1 MNFGPKTNLMILAQR
16 TLISPHLPTPIS
28 ACPFFYQEKSVFC
41 RIAAHAL
48 CLCLLNK
55 KKGSPSTILMMDW
68 WMKDACK
75 NAQHLFAP
83 LSSQHAAPISHA

>member
-1 MNFGPKTNLMILAQR
+1 MDAQR
-16 TLISPHLPTPIS
+16 VDLSTYPPYPYMPLLSK
-28 ACPFFYQEKSVFC
+28 EKKKSVFS
-41 RIAAHAL
+41 RMIAHAF

-68 WMKDACK
+68 WMKDACE
-75 NAQHLFAP
+75 NSQHLFAP